1 MHEIVIVGAGP
12 AGLSAALTARARGRQ
27 VLLLSNRYSASPLA
41 KAAYIDNYPGVAA
54 VSGLALLG
62 AMTEQALA
70 AGAELINERVI
81 SILPMGESFALSTGS
96 EVYDAKAIILAVGT
110 AKVPSLPGE
119 SEYLGRGV
127 SYCATCDGMLFRGRR
142 VLVYGLNEEAVGEAN
157 FLAGI
162 GCDVVFVAPSVEAA
176 SGLVDTIE
184 VQVGRLTAVVGD
196 GLGVTGARYRLSSRG
211 AGGGA
216 RGGAAAGTGGEPD
229 VAGAGREPAAAV
241 AGSEPAAAG
250 AGCAAGAGS
259 STGAGRVEI
268 ETDCQAVF
276 ILRPAIAPDALVGG
290 LALTDG
296 NIAVGLDMSTSIP
309 GVFAAGDCTGKPL
322 QIAKAVGEG
331 QIAGLSAEV
340 FIS

>member
-27 VLLLSNRYSASPLA
+27 VLLLSNRYFASPLA
-41 KAAYIDNYPGVAA
+41 RAAHIDNYPGIAA
-54 VSGLALLG
+54 VSGLALLA

-110 AKVPSLPGE
+110 AKVPSLLGE

-196 GLGVTGARYRLSSRG
+196 SLGVTGARYRLSSRG
-211 AGGGA
+211 AGG
-216 RGGAAAGTGGEPD
+216 
-229 VAGAGREPAAAV
+229 
-241 AGSEPAAAG
+241 
-250 AGCAAGAGS
+250 
-259 STGAGRVEI
+259 VEI

-276 ILRPAIAPDALVGG
+276 ILRPAIAPDALIGG

-340 FIS
+340 FIT